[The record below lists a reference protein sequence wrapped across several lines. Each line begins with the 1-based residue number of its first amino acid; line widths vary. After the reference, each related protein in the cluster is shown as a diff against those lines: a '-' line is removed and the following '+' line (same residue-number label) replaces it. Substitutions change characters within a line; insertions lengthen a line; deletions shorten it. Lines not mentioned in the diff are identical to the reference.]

1 MIKTVTA
8 IVEIQLKPIID
19 KKLCL
24 VKELTEEEIY
34 GEGLLQY
41 MNDYYCPEW
50 FEITAVDIKWS

>member
-1 MIKTVTA
+1 MVKTVTA

-24 VKELTEEEIY
+24 VEELTEEEIY
-34 GEGLLQY
+34 GEWLLQY
-41 MNDYYCPEW
+41 MKDYHCPEW